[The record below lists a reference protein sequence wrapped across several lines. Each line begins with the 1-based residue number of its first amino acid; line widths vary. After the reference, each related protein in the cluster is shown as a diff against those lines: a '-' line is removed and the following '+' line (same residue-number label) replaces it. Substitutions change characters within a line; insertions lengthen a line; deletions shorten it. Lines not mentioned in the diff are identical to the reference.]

1 MSEKRK
7 HIQHYYTTVNGR
19 KPAPEN
25 LFLGELSVNT
35 ADEKIMFK
43 NNSDEIVEIKP
54 VDTLI
59 EINHS
64 NLVNLRDNGQLIP
77 GVQYRIT
84 DYVTTTSQE
93 NTQSAGHQFDIIV
106 TATDKSTLN
115 EVAKAI
121 QHDGDTYF
129 TENGANLDA
138 WEIKYTLDNDTDKF
152 YWADAT
158 NGKGVIYNMKDEWG
172 NECSYDF
179 KNIQFKHPKD
189 TTTYPD
195 YYYTFSTVINGT
207 VTDHSMLQGY
217 CYGNTMKEYVISTTL
232 CLNNNVFINTSKTNS
247 CSSNSFGNGCYDN
260 SFGNNCTNNS
270 FGNSCSGDS
279 FGNGCSSNSFGN
291 NCSNNSFGN
300 DCWYNSFRDNAS
312 ETGTL
317 KDYCEFNH
325 FDDGCEYNVIWNSD
339 TTSNGVQLKNININ
353 RGVVGARK
361 SYNFINIETLNS
373 EKEININ
380 NYNGHLYI
388 DYGDIFKVTYN
399 ELVDLR
405 DNSQLIPGRQ
415 YGIID
420 YVTMTAQE
428 DTQSANH
435 QFDVLVLATSEN
447 TLSEE
452 ARAIQHDGD
461 EYFSTSNLDAWKI
474 WYSLDNDTYRFGW
487 AINRTE
493 IRYNS
498 SACSINSDLVNDNN
512 IITPFK
518 ASYYVFNDD
527 TIFGNYTTP
536 REETVNS
543 EDLFYEFGYLQEP
556 NGVSANLCIFK
567 SNPDIYEDEG
577 VDYQDMF
584 FYRGVELFE
593 DVEYDKWEKFELL
606 SDGTVSVTNS
616 FIYTNRIVTGD
627 IIIEENEI
635 LGKGIIYRMIDEWN
649 NDCSYDFKNI
659 LFKNIN
665 DKFDH
670 NWYYTFSWVNEG
682 GNIEDLT
689 IRQDLIN
696 DVNQIIGTKNNIIK
710 PFNEDTNSQKLNR
723 NIFISKYDYDGFFY
737 GCYNNIL
744 GKNCYNN
751 IFRNHSFNF
760 TLGVN
765 CAGNTFGNDCHS
777 NTFGDECCNNTF
789 GNECCNNTFG
799 NGCGANTFGDDC
811 DTNTFGNDCYDN
823 TFGHSYHSNTFGNS
837 CRENTS
843 GNNCNNNTFGEG
855 CASNTF
861 GNNCQHNTFA
871 NNCVNNTFGDV
882 CHNITLGE
890 SCQHN
895 TFGDGCDNN
904 SLGDGCLYNVFGND
918 SQNTSFDTG
927 CSYNTLGNKCG
938 NDGNIVFISDCYN
951 NTMGDYCNSIV
962 LGEGCNFNKFGSG
975 CGDDGEITLSYR
987 CVSNTFSDD
996 CDNIF
1001 LGEECS
1007 NNTFGNN
1014 CRFNTFGDYCSCN
1027 NFGIACQNNT
1037 FDCYFSYNTIEDKC
1051 SFNYIKTNLTVDV
1064 NNILKNLHIHSGFGG
1079 SERNIKETVI
1089 NKLNSVIDIDI
1100 YQDENGNTCIN
1111 QVNCGTF

>member
-435 QFDVLVLATSEN
+435 QFDVIVLATSEN
-447 TLSEE
+447 TLSEK

-461 EYFSTSNLDAWKI
+461 EYFNTSNLDAWKI
-474 WYSLDNDTYRFGW
+474 WYSLDNDTNRFGW

-512 IITPFK
+512 FITPFK

-635 LGKGIIYRMIDEWN
+635 LGKGVIYRMIDEN
-649 NDCSYDFKNI
+649 GNDCPYDFKNI

-670 NWYYTFSWVNEG
+670 NWYYTFSWVNED

-696 DVNQIIGTKNNIIK
+696 DGNEIIGTKYNIIK
-710 PFNEDTNSQKLNR
+710 PFNEVTNSQKLNR
-723 NIFISKYDYDGFFY
+723 NIFISKYDFDGGFFY

-744 GKNCYNN
+744 DKSCYNN
-751 IFRNHSFNF
+751 IFRNHS
-760 TLGVN
+760 
-765 CAGNTFGNDCHS
+765 
-777 NTFGDECCNNTF
+777 
-789 GNECCNNTFG
+789 
-799 NGCGANTFGDDC
+799 
-811 DTNTFGNDCYDN
+811 
-823 TFGHSYHSNTFGNS
+823 
-837 CRENTS
+837 
-843 GNNCNNNTFGEG
+843 
-855 CASNTF
+855 
-861 GNNCQHNTFA
+861 
-871 NNCVNNTFGDV
+871 
-882 CHNITLGE
+882 HNITLGVD
-890 SCQHN
+890 CINN
-895 TFGDGCDNN
+895 TFGDGCFNITLGVN
-904 SLGDGCLYNVFGND
+904 CYGNTFGDGCFSNTFGIYFSN
-918 SQNTSFDTG
+918 NTFD
-927 CSYNTLGNKCG
+927 N
-938 NDGNIVFISDCYN
+938 DCYN
-951 NTMGDYCNSIV
+951 NTFGDNCYGNT
-962 LGEGCNFNKFGSG
+962 FGDN
-975 CGDDGEITLSYR
+975 CD
-987 CVSNTFSDD
+987 SNTFG
-996 CDNIF
+996 DNYYKNTF
-1001 LGEECS
+1001 GEECS
-1007 NNTFGNN
+1007 NNTFGDSCSNNTFGNN
-1014 CRFNTFGDYCSCN
+1014 CSNNTIGNKCSSISFGNDCLSNTFRDGCRGNSFGNYCVNNTLGYDCQNNTFGDYCSCN
-1027 NFGIACQNNT
+1027 NFGIACTNNT
-1037 FDCYFSYNTIEDKC
+1037 FDSYFSYNTIEDKC
-1051 SFNYIKTNLTVDV
+1051 SFNYIKTNLTVDG